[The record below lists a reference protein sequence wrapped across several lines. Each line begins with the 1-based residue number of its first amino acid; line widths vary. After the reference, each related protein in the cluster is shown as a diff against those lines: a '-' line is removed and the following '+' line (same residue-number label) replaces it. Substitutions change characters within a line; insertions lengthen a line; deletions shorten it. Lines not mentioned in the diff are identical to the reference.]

1 MTEQRKAKRRLTDIN
16 FAKEGSH
23 VALVHSSQGGSAN
36 EWHEAVVMKATD
48 DVNDEFLEKATMVRV
63 TLPFDDFLE
72 KFFGVWSE
80 QADMLTEILGFS
92 DEEDMEEKDK
102 SEMSWEEYKAYCE
115 QEKQDFI
122 DSVEILKSIKQGEVN
137 VEDLNAKSYLS
148 VLLTQSLFEQHQE
161 DIEKAVS
168 TSKEKKV
175 QIEVEL
181 QKAKDDLAAKD
192 VEIQKAVADLQKA
205 TADLAAMKQELDV
218 LKAANEKAKDDARM
232 DALKEVASDEE
243 AVDLFKSTKALD
255 DAAFAVVLKSLKA
268 ANAKEEEIFKEKGV
282 SNGQATVEEIDPVRR
297 TLLAKYHSQ
306 NK

>member
-23 VALVHSSQGGSAN
+23 VALIHSSQGGSAN

-102 SEMSWEEYKAYCE
+102 SEMSWEEYKACCE

-192 VEIQKAVADLQKA
+192 VEIQKAVADL
-205 TADLAAMKQELDV
+205 AAMKQELDV

-282 SNGQATVEEIDPVRR
+282 SNGQATVEETDPVRR

>member
-23 VALVHSSQGGSAN
+23 VALIHSSQGGSAN
-36 EWHEAVVMKATD
+36 EWHEAVVMKATG

-92 DEEDMEEKDK
+92 DEEDMDEKDK
-102 SEMSWEEYKAYCE
+102 SEMSWEEYKACCE

-192 VEIQKAVADLQKA
+192 VEIQKAVADL
-205 TADLAAMKQELDV
+205 AAMKQELDV

-282 SNGQATVEEIDPVRR
+282 SNGQATVEETDPVRR

>member
-23 VALVHSSQGGSAN
+23 VALIHSSQGGSAN
-36 EWHEAVVMKATD
+36 EWHEAVVMKATG

-92 DEEDMEEKDK
+92 DEEDMDEKDK

-192 VEIQKAVADLQKA
+192 VEIQKAVADL
-205 TADLAAMKQELDV
+205 AAMKQELDV

-282 SNGQATVEEIDPVRR
+282 SNGQATVEETDPVRR

>member
-23 VALVHSSQGGSAN
+23 VALIHSSQGGSAN
-36 EWHEAVVMKATD
+36 EWHEAVVMKATG

-92 DEEDMEEKDK
+92 DEEDMDEKDK

-192 VEIQKAVADLQKA
+192 VEIQKAVADL
-205 TADLAAMKQELDV
+205 AAMKQELDV

>member
-36 EWHEAVVMKATD
+36 EWHEAVVMKATG

-192 VEIQKAVADLQKA
+192 VEIQKAVADL
-205 TADLAAMKQELDV
+205 AAMKQELDV

>member
-1 MTEQRKAKRRLTDIN
+1 MKAKRRLSDIK
-16 FAKEGSH
+16 FEKEGAH
-23 VALVHSSQGGSAN
+23 LALVHKDQGAAN
-36 EWHEAVVMKATD
+36 GHTTIVYKATD
-48 DVNDEFLEKATMVRV
+48 DITDEFLEKATMVRV

-92 DEEDMEEKDK
+92 DEEDMDEKDK

-192 VEIQKAVADLQKA
+192 VEIQKAVADL
-205 TADLAAMKQELDV
+205 AAMKQELDV